1 MSNVS
6 LICCFCKLQFQR
18 KYDRDVHER
27 LTTCF
32 KRLEKRLSRKSRK
45 FNCYCGKSY
54 TTKFNL
60 GRHHKKCEM
69 ANLIL
74 EDTQTSSRKKERAD
88 NFRCYC
94 DKNFSTNYSLRRH
107 SEKCQIVED
116 ISRTITELMNTTS
129 SSIKNYD
136 DTAFINRATEKI
148 VDGLDEIQNILDH
161 LTEKEEANR
170 IEC

>member
-1 MSNVS
+1 
-6 LICCFCKLQFQR
+6 
-18 KYDRDVHER
+18 
-27 LTTCF
+27 
-32 KRLEKRLSRKSRK
+32 
-45 FNCYCGKSY
+45 
-54 TTKFNL
+54 
-60 GRHHKKCEM
+60 M

-107 SEKCQIVED
+107 SEKCQIVKD

-161 LTEKEEANR
+161 HFS
-170 IEC
+170 